1 MAAPSLAMVTTRPK
15 PNLNLKEPTPMPTL
29 DQQAYKDALATG
41 KRAAI
46 LASARALV
54 TTIGTP
60 QPADAPHVNAN
71 FGQDNNNERRRYEK
85 QFNTLALAFTDMIG
99 AYNTAVAKG
108 GNTDP
113 EHGAIVDQLQA
124 LESTEAALAEIA
136 RIDKGDKFGTGGGLD
151 KVGTPPWAVGLIA
164 DVAAIKAKL
173 GV

>member
-1 MAAPSLAMVTTRPK
+1 MT
-15 PNLNLKEPTPMPTL
+15 TL

-46 LASARALV
+46 LASARSLV
-54 TTIGTP
+54 LTVGTP
-60 QPADAPHVNAN
+60 QSADAPNVNASSDR
-71 FGQDNNNERRRYEK
+71 DNTNERRRYEK
-85 QFNTLALAFTDMIG
+85 QFNTQALAFTDMIG

-113 EHGAIVDQLQA
+113 EHGAIIDQLQA

-136 RIDKGDKFGTGGGLD
+136 RIDKGGITTGGGFD

-173 GV
+173 NA